1 MFPSHPYN
9 GVDMPKMMDISPLIS
24 PKIGVWTG
32 DTEFSQQFLCRFE
45 TGANL
50 DLSTITTTVH
60 LGAHTDAP
68 SHYVPNGQTMEER
81 PLELYYG
88 PCQIITVDVP
98 RGERIL
104 PKHIEG
110 IEIVAERVLFH
121 TKSFPNPNH
130 FSTDFNALSP
140 ELVDHCAE
148 RGVRL
153 IGLDTPSVDPYSSKA
168 LESHNAIARHD
179 MAVLEGVVLT
189 DVADGVY
196 TLIALPLK
204 IQGSDASPVRAVLV
218 G

>member
-1 MFPSHPYN
+1 MS
-9 GVDMPKMMDISPLIS
+9 KMIDISPLIS

-81 PLELYYG
+81 DLELYYG

-98 RGERIL
+98 RGERIF

-110 IEIVAERVLFH
+110 IEILAERVLFY
-121 TKSFPNPNH
+121 TKSYPNPNH
-130 FSTDFNALSP
+130 FNTDFNALSP
-140 ELVDHCAE
+140 ELVDYCAE

>member
-1 MFPSHPYN
+1 
-9 GVDMPKMMDISPLIS
+9 MMDISPLIS
-24 PKIGVWTG
+24 PKIAVWTG
-32 DTEFSQQFLCRFE
+32 DTAFSQQFLCRFE

-88 PCQIITVDVP
+88 PCQVITVDVP
-98 RGERIL
+98 RGERIF

-110 IEIVAERVLFH
+110 IEILAERVLFH
-121 TKSFPNPNH
+121 TKSFPDPNH
-130 FSTDFNALSP
+130 FNTDFNALSP
-140 ELVDHCAE
+140 ELVDYCAE

-189 DVADGVY
+189 NVADGVY

>member
-1 MFPSHPYN
+1 MI
-9 GVDMPKMMDISPLIS
+9 DISPLIS

-88 PCQIITVDVP
+88 PCQVITVDVP
-98 RGERIL
+98 RGERIF

-110 IEIVAERVLFH
+110 IEILAERVLFH

-130 FSTDFNALSP
+130 FNTDFNALSP
-140 ELVDHCAE
+140 ELVDYCAE

-153 IGLDTPSVDPYSSKA
+153 IGLDTPSVDLYSSKA

>member
-1 MFPSHPYN
+1 MS
-9 GVDMPKMMDISPLIS
+9 KMIDISPLIS

-81 PLELYYG
+81 DLELYYG

-98 RGERIL
+98 RGERIF

-110 IEIVAERVLFH
+110 IEILAERVLFY
-121 TKSFPNPNH
+121 TKSYPNPNH
-130 FSTDFNALSP
+130 FNTDFNALSP
-140 ELVDHCAE
+140 ELVDYCAE

-179 MAVLEGVVLT
+179 MAVLGHVVLT